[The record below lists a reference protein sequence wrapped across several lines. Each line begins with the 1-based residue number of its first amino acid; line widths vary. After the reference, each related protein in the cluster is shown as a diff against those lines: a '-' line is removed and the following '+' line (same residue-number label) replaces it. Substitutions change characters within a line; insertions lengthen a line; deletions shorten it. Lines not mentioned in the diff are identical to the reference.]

1 LKLRFGNDEA
11 VIEMIERIAQKEGL
25 GAILAEGPLKAAE
38 MIGKG
43 SEKYLVHAKGMSN
56 LHSDERSTPSL
67 ALGVATSSRGSDHIR
82 SRAAIDL
89 FGLPQS
95 LLSEVYGQP
104 TPYDGPMNSDY
115 TSYDG
120 KARQVLWQEMA
131 YEAVDCLGICKFH
144 TVFLGPNYPN
154 FEEWSRLLYYNTGLE
169 LSPLDIWNVA
179 DRSYT
184 LERLF
189 NLREGLTRQDDMLV
203 DRYYDEPAPD
213 GLGKVRGSKIDRD
226 KYNAMLNEYYEM
238 HGWDKNG
245 VPEKATLKKLGL
257 GEEPSNLL

>member
-1 LKLRFGNDEA
+1 
-11 VIEMIERIAQKEGL
+11 
-25 GAILAEGPLKAAE
+25 
-38 MIGKG
+38 
-43 SEKYLVHAKGMSN
+43 MSN

-95 LLSEVYGQP
+95 LLKEVYGQP

-120 KARQVLWQEMA
+120 KARQVLWQEMC

-154 FEEWSRLLYYNTGLE
+154 FEEWSRLLYYNTGLD

-245 VPEKATLKKLGL
+245 VPKKETLKKLGL
-257 GEEPSNLL
+257 DGEPSRLL